1 MTARS
6 IRRAAERQAQKAA
19 EKAQRLHSPLIRPQD
34 EAAPLSK
41 PKMPFQ
47 TARLQANRLN
57 AQLSTGPI
65 TPAGRSISSLNAV
78 KTGLTGR
85 TLVLPSDDA
94 AAYQQHL
101 AAYQNEYRPVG
112 LREAELVQSLADT
125 RWRLNRIPALEMA
138 IYAKGRLED
147 SFEDHDSIELEI
159 YLKYEKSLKNLHLQ
173 EARLNRRFDKELAE
187 LRQLQKDR
195 QQPKSASEPLLS
207 APVKKSG
214 TLRASIPPHSLLSTD
229 AGVSPDFFT
238 PPSTNPLGF
247 EFSTTDPGT
256 VGAQTAPPETLALPQ
271 AA

>member
-34 EAAPLSK
+34 EAAPLSEPK
-41 PKMPFQ
+41 MPQDEAAPLSEPKMPFQ

-101 AAYQNEYRPVG
+101 AAYQNEYQPVG

-195 QQPKSASEPLLS
+195 QQPAQDEPRPSQPRLTVAAHQIPDSENRTATASERL
-207 APVKKSG
+207 V
-214 TLRASIPPHSLLSTD
+214 
-229 AGVSPDFFT
+229 
-238 PPSTNPLGF
+238 GF
-247 EFSTTDPGT
+247 EFSTIPN
-256 VGAQTAPPETLALPQ
+256 PPEIPSIVAPAQLKQ